1 MVSIRMTTKSVF
13 LLGGILLVAA
23 ASCRRGGGAAEG
35 RQGTAP
41 LPVEVVV
48 AEKHRVTVPLRE
60 TGQLTAKSRIKLS
73 FKTGGLIAKI
83 TVDDGATV
91 KKGDLLASLD
101 LSEIEARVREAS
113 LAYDKAV
120 RDYRRVYNLYRDSVA
135 TLEQL
140 EHIRTAR
147 DIAWNNL
154 RIARFNLKHSVIRA
168 PADGKILRRL
178 AESGEM
184 IAPGYPVLLFASTDR
199 AWVVRCHVPD
209 RDIVR
214 IGPGD
219 SATVLFDAWPGR
231 LFPGTVTATG
241 TAADPYTNTWETEI
255 TLAPAA
261 IRLVAGLIANV
272 RIWPSA
278 GEEAV
283 TLPFRALRGGDRMQG
298 EIWLVREGK
307 AVLSEVTIT
316 TLLDSLLVVSSGL
329 QPGDTVVTNGLE
341 DLVPGAPVT
350 IISVVNP
357 EKK

>member
-1 MVSIRMTTKSVF
+1 MTTKSVF

-147 DIAWNNL
+147 DIAWSNL

-168 PADGKILRRL
+168 PSDGKILRAFATEATFLRFKGK
-178 AESGEM
+178 E
-184 IAPGYPVLLFASTDR
+184 LFKSR
-199 AWVVRCHVPD
+199 SSR
-209 RDIVR
+209 
-214 IGPGD
+214 
-219 SATVLFDAWPGR
+219 
-231 LFPGTVTATG
+231 
-241 TAADPYTNTWETEI
+241 TW
-255 TLAPAA
+255 
-261 IRLVAGLIANV
+261 
-272 RIWPSA
+272 S
-278 GEEAV
+278 
-283 TLPFRALRGGDRMQG
+283 M
-298 EIWLVREGK
+298 
-307 AVLSEVTIT
+307 
-316 TLLDSLLVVSSGL
+316 
-329 QPGDTVVTNGLE
+329 
-341 DLVPGAPVT
+341 
-350 IISVVNP
+350 P
-357 EKK
+357 E

>member
-1 MVSIRMTTKSVF
+1 MTTKSVF

-219 SATVLFDAWPGR
+219 SARCCSTPGPAVSSRGPSPPQAPPPTPTPTPGR
-231 LFPGTVTATG
+231 RRSPWLPPT
-241 TAADPYTNTWETEI
+241 
-255 TLAPAA
+255 
-261 IRLVAGLIANV
+261 
-272 RIWPSA
+272 SA
-278 GEEAV
+278 WW
-283 TLPFRALRGGDRMQG
+283 RASSPTCVYGRRQG
-298 EIWLVREGK
+298 RRR
-307 AVLSEVTIT
+307 
-316 TLLDSLLVVSSGL
+316 
-329 QPGDTVVTNGLE
+329 
-341 DLVPGAPVT
+341 
-350 IISVVNP
+350 
-357 EKK
+357 

>member
-1 MVSIRMTTKSVF
+1 MTRKKV
-13 LLGGILLVAA
+13 LLIAGILLVAA
-23 ASCRRGGGAAEG
+23 AACRRGGTPAEG
-35 RQGTAP
+35 RRGAEP
-41 LPVEVVV
+41 IPVEVM
-48 AEKHRVTVPLRE
+48 RVQRRPLTVPLRE
-60 TGQLTAKSRIKLS
+60 TGQLTARSSVKLS
-73 FKTGGLIAKI
+73 FKTGGLIASI

-91 KKGDLLASLD
+91 KRGDLLASLD

-113 LAYDKAV
+113 LAYDKAL
-120 RDYRRVYNLYRDSVA
+120 RDYRRVHNLYRDSVA

-147 DIAWNNL
+147 DIAYNNL
-154 RIARFNLKHSVIRA
+154 HIARFNLKHSVIRA

-184 IAPGYPVLLFASTDR
+184 IAPGYPVLLFASTDK

-219 SATVLFDAWPGR
+219 SATVRFDAWPGR
-231 LFPGTVTATG
+231 LFSGMVTATG
-241 TAADPYTNTWETEI
+241 AAADPYTNTWETEI
-255 TLAPAA
+255 TLDPADM
-261 IRLVAGLIANV
+261 RLVAGLIANV

-278 GEEAV
+278 GEEAL
-283 TLPFRALRGGDRMQG
+283 TLPYRALRGGDRMQG
-298 EIWLVREGK
+298 QIWLVRKGK
-307 AVLSEVTIT
+307 AVLTEVTLT
-316 TLLDSLLVVSSGL
+316 TLLDSLMVIGSGL

-341 DLVPGAPVT
+341 DLVPGAPVR

-357 EKK
+357 